1 MRARPQPQQCQL
13 SSKSR
18 SARGGGYP
26 GALRRDPRG
35 PGLSTHISGAEQ
47 GPLGLGGGSSLR
59 SGFLLPATVLTRFLE
74 SPSDIYLTS
83 WFSLPGAGRR
93 DGGRA
98 QGGGGWRR
106 WGAKGET
113 FSSLRQAAAASLLR
127 GVPPQAPRPPG
138 VSQLLG
144 VKGKKESRWFTPTST
159 PIDLRPEEIWGG
171 VTSLTAYTESEAVP
185 GCQSLGSPIPC
196 PSNERPRPGGA
207 RGAHRP
213 LSSDQPPV
221 WARHFTSARL
231 HSPVCKRESLLLPRL
246 P

>member
-1 MRARPQPQQCQL
+1 M
-13 SSKSR
+13 
-18 SARGGGYP
+18 
-26 GALRRDPRG
+26 
-35 PGLSTHISGAEQ
+35 SGAER

-83 WFSLPGAGRR
+83 WFSLPGAGGR

-127 GVPPQAPRPPG
+127 GVPPPAPRPPE

-144 VKGKKESRWFTPTST
+144 VKGNKESRWSTPTPT
-159 PIDLRPEEIWGG
+159 PTPTDLRPEETWGR

-185 GCQSLGSPIPC
+185 GSQSLGSPIPC
-196 PSNERPRPGGA
+196 PSNGRPRPGGA

-213 LSSDQPPV
+213 LRSDQPPV
-221 WARHFTSARL
+221 LARHFTSARL
-231 HSPVCKRESLLLPRL
+231 RSPVCKRESLLLPRL

>member
-1 MRARPQPQQCQL
+1 MVQPPWGQQEGW
-13 SSKSR
+13 R
-18 SARGGGYP
+18 
-26 GALRRDPRG
+26 
-35 PGLSTHISGAEQ
+35 
-47 GPLGLGGGSSLR
+47 
-59 SGFLLPATVLTRFLE
+59 
-74 SPSDIYLTS
+74 
-83 WFSLPGAGRR
+83 
-93 DGGRA
+93 

-127 GVPPQAPRPPG
+127 GVPPRAPRPPG

-144 VKGKKESRWFTPTST
+144 VKGNKESRWSTPT
-159 PIDLRPEEIWGG
+159 PVDLRPEETWGG
-171 VTSLTAYTESEAVP
+171 VTSLTAYNESEAVP

-207 RGAHRP
+207 RAAHRP

-231 HSPVCKRESLLLPRL
+231 RSSVCKRESLLLPRL